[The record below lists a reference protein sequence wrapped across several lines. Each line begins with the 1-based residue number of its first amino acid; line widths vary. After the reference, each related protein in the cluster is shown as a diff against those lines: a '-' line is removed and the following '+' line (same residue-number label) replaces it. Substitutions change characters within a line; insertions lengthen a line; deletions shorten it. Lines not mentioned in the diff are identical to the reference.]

1 MNTLGIILIAVFGT
15 IILLILMTLLLFSL
29 WGRKRRK
36 ELVRNGT
43 LIDTAMGQVE
53 YWVEGKGTTVVMC
66 HGGPGGY
73 DQGYMLSHLIEEGFQ
88 VLCF

>member
-15 IILLILMTLLLFSL
+15 IILLILMTLLFFSL
-29 WGRKRRK
+29 WGGKRRK

-53 YWVEGKGTTVVMC
+53 YIYVLQYNTI
-66 HGGPGGY
+66 
-73 DQGYMLSHLIEEGFQ
+73 LSKHKQ
-88 VLCF
+88 VCSMHF